1 MMKLL
6 AGPLILAIA
15 SCAHGPGP
23 ITPKTKVERQMVG
36 LLQKFDRWD
45 DNGDGYLTAPELKPA
60 AKISGQ
66 APAKIIEFYD
76 TSHDHKISLQEA
88 QDGFSRADEAELKAK
103 Q

>member
-45 DNGDGYLTAPELKPA
+45 ENGDGYLTAPELKPA

-66 APAKIIEFYD
+66 APAKIVGFYD
-76 TSHDHKISLQEA
+76 TNHDHQISLQEA